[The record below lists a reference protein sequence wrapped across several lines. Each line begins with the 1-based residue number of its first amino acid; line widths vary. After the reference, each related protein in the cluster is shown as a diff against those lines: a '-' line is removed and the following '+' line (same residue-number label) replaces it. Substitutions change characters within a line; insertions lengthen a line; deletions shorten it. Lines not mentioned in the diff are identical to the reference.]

1 MVSETDGRPWERTFG
16 DMVYWDF
23 DGVPSEPAV
32 KSSVG
37 FMEGVMELGKGA
49 SVLDLGCGLGLHAIE
64 LARRGYEVTAL
75 EWSEPFLEVARRK
88 ASEAGLAVQFVQGDM
103 TKLTYEAEF
112 EAAILWGNGFGMLSH
127 EENVAALEGMA
138 RALKRGGRALIDTQN
153 YTGLPDELRRDWSF
167 AERKPNLLFL
177 TQGTKDVRLARFGFD
192 VTAIDLDTGKR
203 VEMPFSWRL
212 YLLPE
217 LEQLLE
223 EAGFAVLGIYGDDP
237 AKVDW
242 DAFELGEPYP
252 YSTGGFTEQA
262 AKRIVLCERRDAE
275 RR

>member
-23 DGVPSEPAV
+23 DGVPSETAV
-32 KSSVG
+32 KSSGG
-37 FMEGVMELGKGA
+37 FMERAMALGKGA

-75 EWSEPFLEVARRK
+75 EWSEPFLEVARRN
-88 ASEAGLAVQFVQGDM
+88 AAEADVTVQFVQGDM
-103 TKLTYEAEF
+103 TKLAYKAEF
-112 EAAILWGNGFGMLSH
+112 EAAIIWGNGFGMLSH
-127 EENVAALEGMA
+127 EENAAALQGMA

-153 YTGLPDELRRDWSF
+153 YTGLPDEPRRDWSF
-167 AERKPNLLFL
+167 AEGKPNLLFL

-192 VTAIDLDTGKR
+192 VTAIDLDTGKQ
-203 VEMPFSWRL
+203 VTIPFSWRL

-217 LEQLLE
+217 LEHLLKD
-223 EAGFAVLGIYGDDP
+223 AGFAVLEIYGDDP

-242 DAFELGEPYP
+242 DAFEGGEPYP
-252 YSTGGFTEQA
+252 YSADGFTEQA

-275 RR
+275 R

>member
-1 MVSETDGRPWERTFG
+1 MSAAEERMWERTFG

-37 FMEGVMELGKGA
+37 FMERVMALGKGA
-49 SVLDLGCGLGLHAIE
+49 SVLDLGCGLGLHAVE

-75 EWSEPFLEVARRK
+75 DWSEPFLEVARRS
-88 ASEAGLAVQFVQGDM
+88 AAEAGVTVQFVRGDM
-103 TKLTYEAEF
+103 TRLTYEAEF

-127 EENVAALEGMA
+127 EENVAALQGMA

-153 YTGLPDELRRDWSF
+153 YTGLPDELRRDWRF
-167 AERKPNLLFL
+167 AEGKPNLLFL

-192 VTAIDLDTGKR
+192 VTAIDLDTGKQ
-203 VEMPFSWRL
+203 VTMPFSWRL
-212 YLLPE
+212 YVLPE
-217 LEQLLE
+217 LEQLLKD
-223 EAGFAVLGIYGDDP
+223 AGFAVLGIYGDDP

-242 DAFELGEPYP
+242 DAFERGEPYQ
-252 YSTGGFTEQA
+252 YSTGGYTEQA

-275 RR
+275 R

>member
-1 MVSETDGRPWERTFG
+1 MSAPDKRPWERTFG

-23 DGVPSEPAV
+23 DGVPSELAV

-37 FMEGVMELGKGA
+37 FMERAMELSEGA

-64 LARRGYEVTAL
+64 LVRRGYVVTAL
-75 EWSEPFLEVARRK
+75 EWSEPFLEAARRN
-88 ASEAGLAVQFVQGDM
+88 AAEAGVAVQFVQGDM

-127 EENVAALEGMA
+127 EENVAALQGMA

-167 AERKPNLLFL
+167 AEGKPNLLFL
-177 TQGTKDVRLARFGFD
+177 TQGTKDVRSARFGFD
-192 VTAIDLDTGKR
+192 VTAIDLGTGKR
-203 VEMPFSWRL
+203 VTMPFSWRL
-212 YLLPE
+212 YVLPE
-217 LEQLLE
+217 LEQLLK

-242 DAFELGEPYP
+242 DAFERGEPYP
-252 YSTGGFTEQA
+252 YSTDGFTEQA
-262 AKRIVLCERRDAE
+262 AKRIVLCERRGAE
-275 RR
+275 R

>member
-1 MVSETDGRPWERTFG
+1 MSAAEERMWERTFG

-23 DGVPSEPAV
+23 DGVPSEHAV

-37 FMEGVMELGKGA
+37 FMERATELGKGA
-49 SVLDLGCGLGLHAIE
+49 KVLDLGCGLGLHAVE

-75 EWSEPFLEVARRK
+75 EWSEPFLEVARRN
-88 ASEAGLAVQFVQGDM
+88 AAEADVTVQFVQGDM
-103 TKLTYEAEF
+103 TKLAYKAEF
-112 EAAILWGNGFGMLSH
+112 EAAIIWGNGFGMLSH
-127 EENVAALEGMA
+127 EENAAALQGMA

-153 YTGLPDELRRDWSF
+153 YTGLPDEPRRDWSF
-167 AERKPNLLFL
+167 AEGKPNLLFL

-192 VTAIDLDTGKR
+192 VRAIDLETGKR

-217 LEQLLE
+217 LERLLE
-223 EAGFAVLGIYGDDP
+223 DAGFAMLGVYGDDP

-242 DAFELGEPYP
+242 DAFERGEPYP

-275 RR
+275 R

>member
-1 MVSETDGRPWERTFG
+1 MSAAEERMWERTFG

-23 DGVPSEPAV
+23 GGVPSEQAV

-37 FMEGVMELGKGA
+37 FVERVMEPGKGA
-49 SVLDLGCGLGLHAIE
+49 KVLDLGCGLGLHAVE

-75 EWSEPFLEVARRK
+75 EWSEPFLEVARHN
-88 ASEAGLAVQFVQGDM
+88 AAEADVTVQFVQGDM

-127 EENVAALEGMA
+127 AENVATLQGMA

-167 AERKPNLLFL
+167 AEGKPNLLFL
-177 TQGTKDVRLARFGFD
+177 TRGTKDVRSARFGFD
-192 VTAIDLDTGKR
+192 VTAIDLETGKR

-217 LEQLLE
+217 LEQLLKD
-223 EAGFAVLGIYGDDP
+223 AGLAVLGIYGDDP
-237 AKVDW
+237 AKVEW
-242 DAFELGEPYP
+242 DAFERGEPYP
-252 YSTGGFTEQA
+252 YSADGFTQQA

-275 RR
+275 R

>member
-49 SVLDLGCGLGLHAIE
+49 TVLDLGCGLGLHAIE
-64 LARRGYEVTAL
+64 LARRGCEVTAL
-75 EWSEPFLEVARRK
+75 EWSEPFLEVARRN
-88 ASEAGLAVQFVQGDM
+88 AAEADVTVQFVQGDM
-103 TKLTYEAEF
+103 TKLAYKAEF
-112 EAAILWGNGFGMLSH
+112 EAAIIWGNGFGMLSH
-127 EENVAALEGMA
+127 EENAAALQGMA

-153 YTGLPDELRRDWSF
+153 YTGLPDEPRRDWSF
-167 AERKPNLLFL
+167 AEGKPNLLFL

-192 VTAIDLDTGKR
+192 VRAIDLETGKR

-217 LEQLLE
+217 LERLLE
-223 EAGFAVLGIYGDDP
+223 DAGFAMLGVYGDDP

-242 DAFELGEPYP
+242 DAFERGEPYP

-275 RR
+275 R

>member
-1 MVSETDGRPWERTFG
+1 MSAAEERMWERTFG

-23 DGVPSEPAV
+23 DGVPSEQAV

-37 FMEGVMELGKGA
+37 FVERVMELGKGA
-49 SVLDLGCGLGLHAIE
+49 KVLDLGCGLGLHAVE

-75 EWSEPFLEVARRK
+75 EWSEPFLEMARRN
-88 ASEAGLAVQFVQGDM
+88 AAEAGVAVQFVQGDM

-112 EAAILWGNGFGMLSH
+112 EATILWGNTFGMLSDG
-127 EENVAALEGMA
+127 ENRKAVRDMA

-167 AERKPNLLFL
+167 AEGKPNLLFL
-177 TQGTKDVRLARFGFD
+177 TQGTKDVRSARFGFD
-192 VTAIDLDTGKR
+192 VTAIDLETGKR

-217 LEQLLE
+217 LEQLLKD
-223 EAGFAVLGIYGDDP
+223 AGLAVLGIYGDDP

-242 DAFELGEPYP
+242 DAFERGEPYP
-252 YSTGGFTEQA
+252 YSADGFTQQA
-262 AKRIVLCERRDAE
+262 AKRIVLCEYRGAE
-275 RR
+275 R

>member
-1 MVSETDGRPWERTFG
+1 MSEARERAWERTFG

-23 DGVPSEPAV
+23 DGVPSEHAV

-37 FMEGVMELGKGA
+37 FMERAMELGRGA
-49 SVLDLGCGLGLHAIE
+49 KVLDLGCGLGLHAIE

-88 ASEAGLAVQFVQGDM
+88 AAEAGVTVQFVQGDM
-103 TKLTYEAEF
+103 TRPTYEAAF

-153 YTGLPDELRRDWSF
+153 YTGLPQELTKSWHFHEEKKS
-167 AERKPNLLFL
+167 LLFL
-177 TQGTKDVRLARFGFD
+177 TQGTKDVRSARFGFD
-192 VTAIDLDTGKR
+192 VTAIDLETGKR
-203 VEMPFSWRL
+203 VTIPFSWRL

-223 EAGFAVLGIYGDDP
+223 DVGFAVLGVYGDDS

-242 DAFELGEPYP
+242 DAFEPGEPYP

-262 AKRIVLCERRDAE
+262 AKRIVLCQA
-275 RR
+275 

>member
-23 DGVPSEPAV
+23 DGVPSEQSV
-32 KSSVG
+32 SSSVG
-37 FMEGVMELGKGA
+37 FMERVMELGKGA
-49 SVLDLGCGLGLHAIE
+49 TVLDLGCGLGLHAIE
-64 LARRGYEVTAL
+64 LARRGCEVTAL
-75 EWSEPFLEVARRK
+75 EWSEPFLEVARRN
-88 ASEAGLAVQFVQGDM
+88 AAEADVTVQFVQGDM
-103 TKLTYEAEF
+103 TKLAYKAEF
-112 EAAILWGNGFGMLSH
+112 EAAIIWGNGFGMLSH
-127 EENVAALEGMA
+127 EENAAALQGMA

-153 YTGLPDELRRDWSF
+153 YTGLPDEPRRDWSF
-167 AERKPNLLFL
+167 AEGKPNLLFL

-192 VTAIDLDTGKR
+192 VRAIDLETGKR

-217 LEQLLE
+217 LERLLE
-223 EAGFAVLGIYGDDP
+223 DAGFAMLGVYGDDP

-242 DAFELGEPYP
+242 DAFERGEPYP

-275 RR
+275 R